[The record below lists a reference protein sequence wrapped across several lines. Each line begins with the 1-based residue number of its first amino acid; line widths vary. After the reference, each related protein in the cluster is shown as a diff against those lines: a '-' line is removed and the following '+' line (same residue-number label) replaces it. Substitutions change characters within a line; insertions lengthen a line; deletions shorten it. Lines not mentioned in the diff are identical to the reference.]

1 MGQEFLL
8 EQFLRYLVAMEVLS
22 EGQLPHYLGLKQVL
36 VDQLVADGF
45 VSYEDYARYL
55 SEFLGYPLA
64 QLETFSHENLVQNL
78 SLNFPNAIRVFQKDS
93 FYQIIISDINHI
105 EKIELLKFQT
115 GCDCEIYIGLQ
126 TPAEN
131 SIAISENSDD
141 VIQLVDQLLSYAVKN
156 QLSDLHFEPFASQLR
171 VRIRV
176 DGLLHV
182 HKEIKAELIPRVIS
196 RIKVMANLNIA
207 VSNKPQ
213 DGRLSIE
220 SKYGN
225 KEARVN
231 ICPTLWGEKIVIR
244 LLQDES
250 KLFNLNELGFS
261 ETQYQWIKSALTKP
275 QGMILVTGPTGSGKS
290 ATLYAALNQLNS
302 TERNIVTIED
312 PIEIKI
318 FGINQTAINRAV
330 EFGFAEALRA
340 FLRQDPDVMMV
351 GEMRDFE
358 TADLAMK
365 AAQTGHLML
374 STLHTNNAV
383 ETLNRLL
390 HMGIAPIHLASSI
403 HLIIAQ
409 RLVRKLC
416 HQCKQEIYLDNQ
428 KIYQALGCYHC
439 YQGYKGRL
447 AIFEFLPLAEL
458 IAETSEIIRDHQ
470 QLIALARNATR
481 ETLKDSALNLIQ
493 AGLTTSDEMLRVI

>member
-8 EQFLRYLVAMEVLS
+8 EQFLQYLVGMQVLS
-22 EGQLPHYLGLKQVL
+22 EAQLPHYSDSKAVL
-36 VDQLVADGF
+36 VDQLVTDGL
-45 VSYEDYARYL
+45 VNYEDYARYL
-55 SEFLGYPLA
+55 SEFLRYPLV
-64 QLETFSHENLVQNL
+64 QLDAFSQENCVQNL
-78 SLNFPNAIRVFQKDS
+78 PANLPDAMRVFQKKDI
-93 FYQIIISDINHI
+93 YQVLISDISHI
-105 EKIELLKFQT
+105 EKIELFKFQT
-115 GCDCEIYIGLQ
+115 GCDCEIYIVCK

-131 SIAISENSDD
+131 SITVTENSDD
-141 VIQLVDQLLSYAVKN
+141 VIQLVDQLLGYAVKH

-182 HKEIKAELIPRVIS
+182 HKEIQADLIPRVIS

-207 VSNKPQ
+207 VSNQPQ

-220 SKYGN
+220 SRYGN

-261 ETQYQWIKSALTKP
+261 DTQYRWIQSALAKP

-302 TERNIVTIED
+302 TVRNIVTIED

-390 HMGIAPIHLASSI
+390 HMGIAPVHLASSI

-416 HQCKQEIYLDNQ
+416 AQCKQETCWNGQ
-428 KIYQALGCYHC
+428 KIYRALGCEHC

-458 IAETSEIIRDHQ
+458 ISETSEIIRDHQ
-470 QLIALARNATR
+470 QLIALAKNAPR
-481 ETLKDSALNLIQ
+481 ERLTDAALNLIRS
-493 AGLTTSDEMLRVI
+493 GLTTPDEMLRVI